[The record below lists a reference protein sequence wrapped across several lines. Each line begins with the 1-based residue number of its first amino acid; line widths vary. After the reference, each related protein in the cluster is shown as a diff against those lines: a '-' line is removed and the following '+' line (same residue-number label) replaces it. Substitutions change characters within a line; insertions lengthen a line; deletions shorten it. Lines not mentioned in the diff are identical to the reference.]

1 MMTEL
6 VNIRDHVEDVIID
19 LRYGTENNFTG
30 QVIYDFSDALLRK
43 GTALRLRRAS
53 LYLSELGYRLK
64 IWDAYRPVSAQLRL
78 WEVYPDPRFVADPI
92 NGHSNHSRGSAVDL
106 TLTDKDGNELL
117 MPTGFDDFSSRAG
130 RTYEGISDEARRNC
144 VLEKLQGVEE
154 SKRKARFVCCICYI
168 DENGNK
174 KYAEGYWN
182 GKIAKE
188 AKGDNGFGYDP
199 IFIPDGEN
207 ITSAQMP
214 SEEKNKKSHR
224 AKALKKLREI
234 LS

>member
-6 VNIRDHVEDVIID
+6 VNIRDHVDDVIID

-92 NGHSNHSRGSAVDL
+92 NGYSNHSRGSAVDL
-106 TLTDKDGNELL
+106 TLTDKDGNELKRDVITTEYRMIIGKYRVGTL
-117 MPTGFDDFSSRAG
+117 ASDGTVFYMDPNTGEVSPPAGYNPPPSSSSSESS
-130 RTYEGISDEARRNC
+130 EG
-144 VLEKLQGVEE
+144 
-154 SKRKARFVCCICYI
+154 
-168 DENGNK
+168 
-174 KYAEGYWN
+174 
-182 GKIAKE
+182 
-188 AKGDNGFGYDP
+188 
-199 IFIPDGEN
+199 
-207 ITSAQMP
+207 
-214 SEEKNKKSHR
+214 
-224 AKALKKLREI
+224 
-234 LS
+234 